1 MLSAKQ
7 RGLQWL
13 RPLTVLVLA
22 SSSLAAISQLADAQI
37 VPDATLEAERSRLTS
52 LGARERIE
60 GGAIRGSSLFHSFS
74 EFNVNGGQQVYFANP
89 AAITNILTRVTGR
102 NPSNILGTLGVEGGA
117 NLFLINPNGIVFG
130 PNARLDVAGSFTAT
144 TADSIWLDR
153 YEFSA
158 TNPQAPPL
166 LAINITPGLQYGSN
180 APDRVIENQGSL
192 AVGMGQNLSLLGG
205 TVSNSGSLITPGGNI
220 FLSALGNITTG
231 SLDSQTATGR
241 GGDITVSSSGGGI
254 TTTQALS
261 TDSTTQAG
269 NISLTAAGDINVTR
283 SITANSLGQAGNL
296 TLTAGGDLNLTS
308 NGFIRGGTSAFGT
321 TGNIASV
328 GARSGTITLTSGGT
342 LSGQDVRVANVVTGS
357 SPGKETSITAR
368 SILLKRSS
376 ILALTNSSGRSGD
389 MQVNVA
395 EDVVLQ
401 DSNIATNANDGTSGD
416 AGDLALNTQHLS
428 IIRTPG
434 IVLPFVGVGVG
445 TSTDPG
451 SSGNSGNLVIN
462 ASESVELR
470 GDLPGAF
477 LINPTQVVADLGRT
491 ARTAINTIASGSGN
505 SGNLTIHTKHLV
517 TQNGAGIF
525 TFPLV
530 GRGGDLTINATEIR
544 LQGAGG
550 ISTGTVGLQQAGN
563 LAIAADR
570 ITLTDGALITAATAG
585 SGNAGDLT
593 LSVRQ
598 LNVLSGSAVSTVTLG
613 GGNGGVAT
621 IHNAELIEVA
631 GTSPNGEF
639 PSRIKAD
646 SWVTGNAGR
655 LDITADRL
663 SIRQGGGITV
673 SGTGTGNAGN
683 IGIDARSLLLDRGF
697 ITATSASRE
706 GGNITLRI
714 ADLQLLR
721 RGSTISTTAGQAQTG
736 GNGGNINIQ
745 AGFIVAVTSEN
756 SDITANAFEGR
767 GGNITL
773 ATQGL
778 FGPQFRDRLTPL
790 SDITAS
796 SEVGLDGIV
805 TIDVLNPDPARSLFE
820 LPVALV
826 DPTGQIVARCS
837 APTNQPNSFVV
848 TGRGG
853 LPQDPRQFL
862 PGQAVIQDLRLTV
875 GDAIVETPQTISAT
889 PQNDS
894 PSPTPHSPPII
905 EAQGWRVN
913 AQGDVELVATLP
925 QAQQAIAHL
934 NCQTLKQGD
943 RR

>member
-1 MLSAKQ
+1 M
-7 RGLQWL
+7 
-13 RPLTVLVLA
+13 
-22 SSSLAAISQLADAQI
+22 
-37 VPDATLEAERSRLTS
+37 
-52 LGARERIE
+52 
-60 GGAIRGSSLFHSFS
+60 
-74 EFNVNGGQQVYFANP
+74 YFANP

-130 PNARLDVAGSFTAT
+130 PNARLDVAGAFTAT
-144 TADSIWLDR
+144 TADSIWFDR

-205 TVSNSGSLITPGGNI
+205 TVRHSGSLIAPGGNI

-231 SLDSQTATGR
+231 SLDSGTATGR

-254 TTTQALS
+254 TTTQAIS

-308 NGFIRGGTSAFGT
+308 NGFIRGGTPAFGT

-342 LSGQDVRVANVVTGS
+342 LSGQDVRVANIVTGS
-357 SPGKETSITAR
+357 SPGKEVSVTAR
-368 SILLKRSS
+368 SILLERSS

-389 MQVNVA
+389 MQVNA

-434 IVLPFVGVGVG
+434 IVLPFVGVGVF
-445 TSTDPG
+445 TTTDPG

-470 GDLPGAF
+470 GDLPGAYV
-477 LINPTQVVADLGRT
+477 INPTQVVADLAIT
-491 ARTAINTIASGSGN
+491 ARTAIATVASGSGN
-505 SGNLTIHTKHLV
+505 SGNLTIHTRHLV
-517 TQNGAGIF
+517 TRDGAGIF

-550 ISTGTVGLQQAGN
+550 IATGTVGLQQAGN

-570 ITLTDGALITAATAG
+570 ITLTDGALLTAATAG

-598 LNVLSGSAVSTVTLG
+598 LNVLNGSAVSTVTLG
-613 GGNGGVAT
+613 AGNGGVT
-621 IHNAELIEVA
+621 TLHNAELIEVA
-631 GTSPNGEF
+631 GTSPSGEF
-639 PSRIKAD
+639 PSSIQAD
-646 SWVTGNAGR
+646 SWGTGNAGR

-663 SIRQGGGITV
+663 SIRQGGGISV
-673 SGTGTGNAGN
+673 SGAGRGNAGN

-706 GGNITLRI
+706 GGNIALRI
-714 ADLQLLR
+714 ADLHLLR

-745 AGFIVAVTSEN
+745 AGFIVAVPIEN

-767 GGNITL
+767 GGNITI
-773 ATQGL
+773 ATLGL
-778 FGPQFRDRLTPL
+778 FGLQFRDRLTPL

-805 TIDVLNPDPARSLFE
+805 TIDVLDPDPARSLVE

-837 APTNQPNSFVV
+837 APNNQSNSFVV

-862 PGQAVIQDLRLTV
+862 PSQSVIQDLRSTV
-875 GDAIVETPQTISAT
+875 GDGIVEP
-889 PQNDS
+889 PQNHS
-894 PSPTPHSPPII
+894 LSPTPHSPPLI